1 MGPGFNSIAIK
12 STEQILSARFQVSSY
27 GKIIDIDLS
36 SNKID
41 QKKISEQTIR
51 QSLGGFGYNV
61 ETLYRRI
68 DPGIDPFDPKNILII
83 SRGLL
88 TGTVAPSSARIHIN
102 ALSPLSG
109 LIGSSNVGGYFGFRM
124 YSLDIHSLVIT
135 GRAATPVYL
144 YFGLDGVKVKDARD
158 LWGLDTRDTEE
169 RLKKDISAE
178 NVDLLTIG
186 PAGEKGVLFA
196 CIMAGWDHSA
206 GRTGLGAL
214 MGAKNLKAIV
224 LQAEPKKEKMT
235 SRQAEVIGQYVAQM
249 KNSVSRYRDFSTYG
263 SSGDIIETNQM
274 GMLGTRNYQEYQ
286 IDNVE
291 HIDGRQLNQ
300 FVKKKSKCHRCPIH
314 CKAEIELKGG
324 RYKGFKG
331 GRPEYETIIDLGA
344 LCGLTD
350 PEALIYLSNLCNIL
364 GMDTISTGSVIAFAM
379 ELFQRD
385 ILTTE
390 DTGGIDLKWGDA
402 QAMEEV
408 IKQIAKREGLGEV
421 LAKGVKRA
429 SGIIG
434 RGAEKYAYHVK
445 GVEIYGG
452 DPRGMMGI
460 ALAYAVSMRGGDFT
474 SVYPVPEFRYTA
486 EQAEQEF
493 GTRDVVDFTATSGKG
508 AMVKKCMMVS
518 SVIDSLGICKV
529 PALSIIGNYSLDM
542 EAKLIHAITGLDI
555 SPTSLFSIGERLLH
569 MEKIFNIRRG
579 SSLGHDNLP
588 ELFLKYPITKGPIRG
603 RKVNLK
609 PMVQEFYQCMGWD
622 ESGRPTAKILQ
633 KFNLKI

>member
-1 MGPGFNSIAIK
+1 
-12 STEQILSARFQVSSY
+12 VSKY
-27 GKIIDIDLS
+27 GKIIEVDLS
-36 SNKID
+36 LNKID
-41 QKKISEQTIR
+41 QKKLSKEAIR

-61 ETLYRRI
+61 QTLYHRI
-68 DPGIDPFDPKNILII
+68 DPGIDPFDPENILII

-88 TGTVAPSSARIHIN
+88 TGTVSPSSARIHIN

-109 LIGSSNVGGYFGFRM
+109 LIGSSNAGGFFGFRM

-144 YFGLDGVKVKDARD
+144 HLGPGGVAVKDARD

-169 RLKKDISAE
+169 CLKKNIRAE
-178 NVDLLTIG
+178 NVDMLTIG

-196 CIMAGWDHSA
+196 CIMAGSDHAA

-224 LQAEPKKEKMT
+224 LQAEPKKEKMN
-235 SRQAEVIGQYVAQM
+235 SSQAQVVREYVAKM
-249 KNSVSRYRDFSTYG
+249 KSNVSRFHDFSNYG
-263 SSGDIIETNQM
+263 SSGDILETNQM
-274 GMLGTRNYQEYQ
+274 GMLGTKNYQEYQ

-291 HIDGRQLNQ
+291 RIDGRQLNQ
-300 FVKKKSKCHRCPIH
+300 FVKKKRKCHRCPIH
-314 CKAEIELKGG
+314 CKAEIELKRD

-331 GRPEYETIIDLGA
+331 GRPEYETIIDLGP
-344 LCGLTD
+344 LCGLSD
-350 PEALIYLSNLCNIL
+350 PESLLYLSNLCNIL

-379 ELFQRD
+379 ELFQRG
-385 ILTTE
+385 ILTVE

-408 IKQIAKREGLGEV
+408 IKQIAQKEGLGKV
-421 LAKGVKRA
+421 LASGVKRA
-429 SGIIG
+429 AEIID

-452 DPRGMMGI
+452 DPRGMLGV

-486 EQAEQEF
+486 EQALQEF
-493 GTRDVVDFTATSGKG
+493 GTRDVIDFTATSGKG
-508 AMVKKCMMVS
+508 PMVKKCMIVS

-542 EAKLIHAITGLDI
+542 EAKLIHAITDLDI
-555 SPTSLFSIGERLLH
+555 SAAALYAIGERLVH

-579 SSLGHDNLP
+579 SSPDDDNLP
-588 ELFLKYPITKGPIRG
+588 QLFLQSPITKGPIRG
-603 RKVNLK
+603 RKVNLA
-609 PMVQEFYQCMGWD
+609 PMIQEFYECMGWD
-622 ESGRPTAKILQ
+622 KSGRPTVKTLQ
-633 KFNLKI
+633 KFGLKI